1 MKKINLG
8 CGPSGVNGWI
18 NYDWGLLPFLNKFN
32 LLKFAVKLGL
42 IDKSYLTK
50 WPKFDLVD
58 IRKRLP
64 VDDDSI
70 NFIYCSHVLEHFERW
85 EAKNILMESK
95 RVLTKGGVIR
105 IVLPDIDKLVKKYE
119 EIGPDEFC
127 RIWWGFDKD
136 KVSKSFFGK
145 LSRYFIRGHQWMY
158 NKKSFKNLLRECGFK
173 NIKFCSLGKGRL
185 PNLDKLDIKSHKDL
199 SFYCEV
205 EK

>member
-8 CGPSGVNGWI
+8 CGPSGINGWI

-58 IRKRLP
+58 IRKKLP
-64 VDDDSI
+64 LDDDSI

-85 EAKNILMESK
+85 EAKNILLESK
-95 RVLTKGGVIR
+95 RILKKGGTIR
-105 IVLPDIDKLVKKYE
+105 IVLPDIDKIIKKYE

-145 LSRYFIRGHQWMY
+145 LSRYFIRDHKWMY
-158 NKKSFKNLLRECGFK
+158 NKKSFKELLVKCGFK
-173 NIKFCSLGKGRL
+173 NIKSYSIGKGKV
-185 PNLDKLDIKSHKDL
+185 PNLDRLDIKLHNDL
-199 SFYCEV
+199 SFYYEA

>member
-8 CGPSGVNGWI
+8 CGPSGINGWI

-58 IRKRLP
+58 IRKKLP
-64 VDDDSI
+64 LDDDSI

-85 EAKNILMESK
+85 EAKNILLESK
-95 RVLTKGGVIR
+95 RILKKGGTIR
-105 IVLPDIDKLVKKYE
+105 IALPDIDKIIKKYE

-145 LSRYFIRGHQWMY
+145 LSRYFIRDHKWMY
-158 NKKSFKNLLRECGFK
+158 NKKSFKELLAECGFK
-173 NIKFCSLGKGRL
+173 NIKSYSIGKGKV
-185 PNLDKLDIKSHKDL
+185 PNLDRLDIKLHNDL
-199 SFYCEV
+199 SFYYEA

>member
-8 CGPSGVNGWI
+8 CGPSGINGWI

-50 WPKFDLVD
+50 WPKFELVD

-64 VDDDSI
+64 VDDSI
-70 NFIYCSHVLEHFERW
+70 INYIYCSHVLEHFERW

-95 RVLTKGGVIR
+95 RKRVLKKGGVIR
-105 IVLPDIDKLVKKYE
+105 IVLPDIDKLIQKYKDV
-119 EIGPDEFC
+119 GADEFC

-136 KVSKSFFGK
+136 KEPKSFLTK
-145 LSRYFIRGHQWMY
+145 LSRYFIR
-158 NKKSFKNLLRECGFK
+158 
-173 NIKFCSLGKGRL
+173 
-185 PNLDKLDIKSHKDL
+185 DIL
-199 SFYCEV
+199 
-205 EK
+205 